1 MVVAMMEIT
10 KVSDITVQA
19 LADYLRLADP
29 SDADNALLAAI
40 IKAVPAYMGK
50 YTGLGAA
57 DLDKSSDL
65 VIAALCLAQDMFDN
79 RSMYVDSANPNL
91 TAQSILDMHSV
102 NLLPSGGDNQ

>member
-40 IKAVPAYMGK
+40 IKASAAYMVK
-50 YTGLGAA
+50 YTGLSAVQ
-57 DLDKSSDL
+57 LDESPDM
-65 VIAALCLAQDMFDN
+65 VVAALCLAQDMFDN